1 MISFKEAASL
11 TGSLLAR
18 KGSAVPAAIALS
30 PLAVLPHAAI
40 AQPAPPVAMAAPM
53 AAMPSPAATTAPQ
66 ATSASAIAGSALRP
80 TAQMESWRSPPPF
93 QPARPPVGKPMAKA
107 GGPKE
112 PPSRRG
118 PGKTAKVSL
127 RLDDERHR
135 KLRLASVHQQL
146 SGQQILLK
154 ALDAYLATYAPAAM
168 DGNCVC
174 INRAPAA
181 E

>member
-1 MISFKEAASL
+1 MIPFKEAASL
-11 TGSLLAR
+11 TSSLLAR

-30 PLAVLPHAAI
+30 PLAALSHPALAAMSHA
-40 AQPAPPVAMAAPM
+40 PLAAPATALHAPGPS
-53 AAMPSPAATTAPQ
+53 AASSVPPARPAATV
-66 ATSASAIAGSALRP
+66 
-80 TAQMESWRSPPPF
+80 ESWRSPPPF
-93 QPARPPVGKPMAKA
+93 QPARPPLGKPEAKA

-118 PGKTAKVSL
+118 SGKSAKVSL

-154 ALDAYLATYAPAAM
+154 ALDAYLTSFAPSAM

-174 INRAPAA
+174 INGTPA

>member
-1 MISFKEAASL
+1 RTGGPMISFKEAASL

-18 KGSAVPAAIALS
+18 KGSAVPAALALS

-40 AQPAPPVAMAAPM
+40 AHPAPPVAMAAPM
-53 AAMPSPAATTAPQ
+53 AAPMAAMPSPAAAP
-66 ATSASAIAGSALRP
+66 APHAAPASATAGSALRL

-93 QPARPPVGKPMAKA
+93 RPARPPVDKPAAKA

-118 PGKTAKVSL
+118 RGKTAKVSL

-146 SGQQILLK
+146 SGQ
-154 ALDAYLATYAPAAM
+154 
-168 DGNCVC
+168 
-174 INRAPAA
+174 
-181 E
+181 

>member
-30 PLAVLPHAAI
+30 PLAALPH
-40 AQPAPPVAMAAPM
+40 VAMAQPVPPAAM
-53 AAMPSPAATTAPQ
+53 SVSLAAMPSPAAAPAPQ
-66 ATSASAIAGSALRP
+66 AAPASTMAGSALRP

-93 QPARPPVGKPMAKA
+93 QPARPPADKPPAKA

-118 PGKTAKVSL
+118 HGKTAKVSL

-174 INRAPAA
+174 INRTPA

>member
-18 KGSAVPAAIALS
+18 KGSAVPAALALS
-30 PLAVLPHAAI
+30 PLAVMQHP
-40 AQPAPPVAMAAPM
+40 AMAALPPAPGPALPM
-53 AAMPSPAATTAPQ
+53 PVAARMPLL
-66 ATSASAIAGSALRP
+66 LRP
-80 TAQMESWRSPPPF
+80 TPQMEGWRSPPPF
-93 QPARPPVGKPMAKA
+93 QPAPRAPARPEAKAPEAKTA

-118 PGKTAKVSL
+118 SGKSAKVSL

-154 ALDAYLATYAPAAM
+154 ALDAYLADCAPVVM

-174 INRAPAA
+174 INRDLT